1 MNKLIIA
8 EKPSVAQRIA
18 ASLAEGPYKQLAFN
32 GIRYY
37 EITNGGEA
45 LYVVA
50 AAGHLFTIKQKDSAK
65 GFPIF
70 DIEWAPSY
78 KVNASAYFT
87 KKYLDVINEIGRKC
101 SIFINACDYD
111 IEGTVI
117 GTNII
122 RFITGKDVN
131 SSLNPSSILRM
142 KFSTTTKEDLVDSYK
157 NINQFDKSNFDAG
170 EARHMLDWM
179 WGINLSRAL
188 MRSLFA
194 NGIKK
199 VISIGRVQGPS
210 LAILSKRE
218 LEIKNFVSKPYWKI
232 YLLSKGVEFENK
244 RGEIYNESTA
254 DEILKKSKAAR
265 TVVKE
270 VEKKENYIRPYPP
283 FDLTSLQL
291 EASRVFGIDPTKT
304 LAIAQSLY
312 ERAYISYPRTSSQK
326 LPYTLN
332 LPRIIMEISKN
343 EKYKA
348 LAETL
353 IKERRFK
360 PAEGQKEDE
369 AHPAIFP
376 TGIAPKE
383 LSQEEE
389 KIYDLIV
396 KRFLA
401 CFADYATIENTKV
414 TLDAEGEIYAAS
426 GEVNKK
432 LGWMDLYKPYVQP
445 KNNPIDKFIEK
456 EEAKAEKIFKKS
468 LKTLPPKR
476 YTKAGLIALLERKD
490 LGTKATRAE
499 IIDTLFKRGYISG
512 SSITVTDFGMSV
524 YKALSESCKEIL
536 DEELTRKLENDMQGI
551 IHNKTTKEAVINEGK
566 EIISKIISEFKE
578 NEVKIGKSLKQG
590 LDKSAN
596 SDILG
601 KCTCGGDLVIRRS
614 NKGNSFVGC
623 TNWPTCKITYPLPHS
638 AKIVP
643 TGKVCEVCHTPK
655 VKVFRRGRKVF
666 EMCLDPNCPTKK
678 DWGKNT
684 TSEEPLQ
691 VKTALELKETGA
703 TTTSAEPEPK
713 ASRAKS
719 IKRIKKKAKR

>member
-1 MNKLIIA
+1 MNKLVIA
-8 EKPSVAQRIA
+8 EKPSVAQRVA

-37 EITNGGEA
+37 EINNAGDI
-45 LYVVA
+45 LHVVA

-78 KVNASAYFT
+78 KVNSKAYFT
-87 KKYLDVINEIGRKC
+87 KKYLDVINEIGKKC

-122 RFITGKDVN
+122 RFITGNDVN
-131 SSLNPSSILRM
+131 SSINPSSILRM
-142 KFSTTTKEDLVDSYK
+142 KFSTTTKEDLIESYK
-157 NINQFDKSNFDAG
+157 NINPFDKSNFDAG

-188 MRSLFA
+188 MRSLSV
-194 NGIKK
+194 NGVKK
-199 VISIGRVQGPS
+199 IISIGRVQGPA
-210 LAILSKRE
+210 LAILAKRE
-218 LEIKNFVSKPYWKI
+218 LEIKNFISKPYWKV

-244 RGEIYNESTA
+244 RGEIYDEKIA
-254 DEILKKSKAAR
+254 DEALKKSKASHI
-265 TVVKE
+265 VVQA
-270 VEKKENYIRPYPP
+270 VEKKENYVRPFPP

-304 LAIAQSLY
+304 LAIAQALY

-326 LPYTLN
+326 LPYALN
-332 LPRIIMEISKN
+332 LPRIITDISKN
-343 EKYKA
+343 EKYKES
-348 LAETL
+348 AEML
-353 IKERRFK
+353 IKERRFR

-376 TGIAPKE
+376 TGVMPKE

-389 KIYDLIV
+389 KVYDLIV

-401 CFADYATIENTKV
+401 CFADYATVENTKV
-414 TLDAEGEIYAAS
+414 TLNANGEIYTAS

-432 LGWMDLYKPYVQP
+432 LGWIEIYKPYVQP
-445 KNNPIDKFIEK
+445 KNNPIDKFLEK
-456 EEAKAEKIFKKS
+456 EEVTADKISKKS

-476 YTKAGLIALLERKD
+476 YTKAGLIALLERKN

-499 IIDTLFKRGYISG
+499 IIDTLFKRSYISG
-512 SSITVTDFGMSV
+512 SSISVTDFGMSV
-524 YKALSESCKEIL
+524 YNALSESCKEIL
-536 DEELTRKLENDMQGI
+536 DEELTRKLEEDMLGI
-551 IHNKTTKEAVINEGK
+551 MRNKTTKEAVISEGK
-566 EIISKIISEFKE
+566 EIINKIINEFKE
-578 NEVKIGKSLKQG
+578 NEAAIGKSLKQG
-590 LDKSAN
+590 LEKSNN

-601 KCTCGGDLVIRRS
+601 KCICGGDLVIRHS
-614 NKGNSFVGC
+614 KKGNAFVGC

-638 AKIVP
+638 AKIIP
-643 TGKVCEVCHTPK
+643 TGKVCEFCHTPK

-684 TSEEPLQ
+684 TNEEAPQ
-691 VKTALELKETGA
+691 VKTALELKSEG
-703 TTTSAEPEPK
+703 SAAKPKKQVK
-713 ASRAKS
+713 ASKPVKAA
-719 IKRIKKKAKR
+719 KKAKKKTK

>member
-1 MNKLIIA
+1 MNKLVIA

-37 EITNGGEA
+37 EINNAGDI
-45 LYVVA
+45 LHVVA

-78 KVNASAYFT
+78 KVNSKAYFT

-122 RFITGKDVN
+122 RFITGNDVN
-131 SSLNPSSILRM
+131 SSINPSSILRM
-142 KFSTTTKEDLVDSYK
+142 KFSTTTKEDLVESYK
-157 NINQFDKSNFDAG
+157 NINPFDKSNFDAG

-188 MRSLFA
+188 MRSLSV
-194 NGIKK
+194 NGVKK
-199 VISIGRVQGPS
+199 IISIGRVQGPT
-210 LAILSKRE
+210 LAILAKRE
-218 LEIKNFVSKPYWKI
+218 LEIKNFISKPYWKV

-244 RGEIYNESTA
+244 RGEIYDEKIA
-254 DEILKKSKAAR
+254 DEALKKSKASHI
-265 TVVKE
+265 VVQA
-270 VEKKENYIRPYPP
+270 VEKKENYVRPFPP

-304 LAIAQSLY
+304 LAIAQALY

-326 LPYTLN
+326 LPYALN
-332 LPRIIMEISKN
+332 LPRIITDISKN
-343 EKYKA
+343 EKYKESA
-348 LAETL
+348 GML
-353 IKERRFK
+353 IKKRGFR

-376 TGIAPKE
+376 TGVMPKE

-389 KIYDLIV
+389 KVYDLIV

-401 CFADYATIENTKV
+401 CFADYATVENTKV
-414 TLDAEGEIYAAS
+414 TLNANGEIYTAS

-432 LGWMDLYKPYVQP
+432 LGWIEIYKPYVQP
-445 KNNPIDKFIEK
+445 KNNPIDKFLEK
-456 EEAKAEKIFKKS
+456 EEVTADKISKKS

-499 IIDTLFKRGYISG
+499 IIDTLFKRSYISG
-512 SSITVTDFGMSV
+512 SNISVTDFGMSV
-524 YKALSESCKEIL
+524 YNALSESCKEIL
-536 DEELTRKLENDMQGI
+536 DEELTRKLEEDMLGI
-551 IHNKTTKEAVINEGK
+551 MHNKTTKEAVISEGK
-566 EIISKIISEFKE
+566 EMINKIINEFKE
-578 NEVKIGKSLKQG
+578 NEAAIGKSLKQG
-590 LDKSAN
+590 LEKSNN

-601 KCTCGGDLVIRRS
+601 KCICGGDLVIRHS
-614 NKGNSFVGC
+614 KKGSAFVGC

-638 AKIVP
+638 AKIIP
-643 TGKVCEVCHTPK
+643 TGKVCEFCHTPK

-684 TSEEPLQ
+684 TTEEVPQ
-691 VKTALELKETGA
+691 VKTALELK
-703 TTTSAEPEPK
+703 AEGTAVNPQKQAKAPKSVK
-713 ASRAKS
+713 AS
-719 IKRIKKKAKR
+719 KKAKKKTK